1 MIRAS
6 TREATWARKGSEI
19 GARCYTWK
27 GVPEGEGWSKR
38 GKAGVSKAGVVFKYS
53 LIN

>member
-1 MIRAS
+1 MGIDERGNLG
-6 TREATWARKGSEI
+6 EEGSEI

-38 GKAGVSKAGVVFKYS
+38 GKAAVSQAGVVFKYS